1 MNDYI
6 NYYELLGIEKTAT
19 QEEIKKAYRTQA
31 KKWHPDVNKDTNA
44 LEISKKLNEAKK
56 ILLDEEKRKEYDNY
70 LKELS
75 NQTYKNLKPKEKNN
89 TYNENTYNET
99 TYNDYKEETYTKW
112 QYFKLYLKYYKTSPT
127 RKIIAFI
134 LVILE
139 TIICSIL
146 QIINYLLALI
156 LYYLGDLLSNLS
168 LMIMF
173 GYTILLAIYIIAL
186 KENAPQ
192 TIYDW
197 IKSIS
202 IILVLGLSS
211 LIPSQLLNILIYKVP
226 IYLSDLNIYLFK
238 KAIGYQNSK

>member
-1 MNDYI
+1 MNEYI
-6 NYYELLGIEKTAT
+6 NYYELLGVEKTAT

-31 KKWHPDVNKDTNA
+31 KKWHPDVNKDEKA
-44 LEISKKLNEAKK
+44 PEISKKLNEAKN

-75 NQTYKNLKPKEKNN
+75 NQTYKNLKPKEQTN
-89 TYNENTYNET
+89 TYNKN

-112 QYFKLYLKYYKTSPT
+112 QYFKLYLKYYKISPIK
-127 RKIIAFI
+127 KIISFI
-134 LVILE
+134 LVIIE

-146 QIINYLLALI
+146 QIFNYLLALI
-156 LYYLGDLLSNLS
+156 LYYLGDLLSSIFLI
-168 LMIMF
+168 IMF
-173 GYTILLAIYIIAL
+173 SYTILLAIYIIAL

-202 IILVLGLSS
+202 IIIITGLSS

-226 IYLSDLNIYLFK
+226 TYLSDLNIYLFK